1 MRLGLRALRGFEAD
15 LHKLPTRKLQLVVLE
30 LLSHI
35 ADGHLQG
42 RPLDKRVGIGDL
54 SDCRKVYFDERP
66 DHPRPNYRLVYRLL
80 PTEVDAIT
88 VEAVST
94 GERYSLDAYIRAVNN
109 LERS

>member
-1 MRLGLRALRGFEAD
+1 VRLGLRALRGFEAD
-15 LHKLPTRKLQLVVLE
+15 LHK
-30 LLSHI
+30 
-35 ADGHLQG
+35 
-42 RPLDKRVGIGDL
+42 
-54 SDCRKVYFDERP
+54 
-66 DHPRPNYRLVYRLL
+66 L